1 MHMPLEDLQ
10 NIDWV
15 KSHLWEVVKAQ
26 KIIAEQLD
34 TIKNEIKSSRADR
47 QYWDAMCKYSSY
59 TKLKPVDINTIM
71 ERYPVANNLNI
82 YNISLSKEAQ
92 HVITDESL
100 FTTETV
106 ESVRIELP
114 A

>member
-1 MHMPLEDLQ
+1 MPIEDLQ
-10 NIDWV
+10 NLDRV
-15 KSHLWEVVKAQ
+15 KAHLWEVVKAQ

-34 TIKNEIKSSRADR
+34 AIKSEIKSARTDR
-47 QYWDAMCKYSSY
+47 QYWDATCKYSSY
-59 TKLKPVDINTIM
+59 VKLRPVDINTIM
-71 ERYPVANNLNI
+71 ERYPVVNNLNI

-114 A
+114 D

>member
-1 MHMPLEDLQ
+1 MPIEDLQ

-15 KSHLWEVVKAQ
+15 KSHLWEVYKAY
-26 KIIAEQLD
+26 KLIWEQLD
-34 TIKNEIKSSRADR
+34 AIKNEVKSARVDR
-47 QYWDAMCKYSSY
+47 QYWDANCKYNSY
-59 TKLKPVDINTIM
+59 VKLRPVDINVIM
-71 ERYPVANNLNI
+71 ERYPVADNPTI

-114 A
+114 Q

>member
-1 MHMPLEDLQ
+1 MHMPLDDLE
-10 NIDWV
+10 NLDWV
-15 KSHLWEVVKAQ
+15 KSNLWQVYKAY
-26 KIIAEQLD
+26 KIIEQQLAA
-34 TIKNEIKSSRADR
+34 IKDEIKSSQADR
-47 QYWDAMCKYSSY
+47 QYWDATCKYHSY

-71 ERYPVANNLNI
+71 ERYPVADNLNI
-82 YNISLSKEAQ
+82 YNITLNKDAQ
-92 HVITDESL
+92 HIITDESL